1 MVKKREDE
9 NKLKKTA
16 NRLDRL
22 KVSGLDRLK
31 VSVFN
36 KIINIINL
44 VNYSYLIF
52 SSLSSLIVIPSEL
65 LLMLRVRLFEPYQK
79 VSAKDS
85 FGII

>member
-16 NRLDRL
+16 NR
-22 KVSGLDRLK
+22 LDRLK